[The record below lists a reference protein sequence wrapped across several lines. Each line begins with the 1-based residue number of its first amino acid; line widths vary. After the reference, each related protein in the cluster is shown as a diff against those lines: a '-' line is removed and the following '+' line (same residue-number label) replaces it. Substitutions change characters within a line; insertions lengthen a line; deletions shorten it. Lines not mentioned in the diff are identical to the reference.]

1 MPSQFLD
8 SLTFANLIAPI
19 SVETFMSEYWERK
32 PLVVHRNDAD
42 YYGAALTIEDFDRHI
57 ASNTS
62 YVKTAEAKNKKNV
75 RTETDST
82 KGVERLLEQMWG
94 GATLVL
100 DQLQTRE
107 PKLDRLCR
115 ALQHELGYPF
125 QTNCYLTPPN
135 GAGFTPHWDNHDV
148 FILQVLGSKHWK
160 LEHERRRL
168 PGRSDYMTE
177 EEGRVVKKDADSFT
191 LKQGDLIYI
200 PRGVVHAAEC
210 GADPSL
216 HITLGIHPRSW
227 EDLLGFTIADLV
239 RQDDRLR
246 YALPPGFM
254 NGPKDALVKGIVNI
268 LKRAANPEH
277 VGAALDR
284 FRDAQVTKVPPNI
297 SGQIIE
303 YFRPQPLDSKVVVA
317 PRPGAI
323 WTMYNGEDSVLL
335 NYAGRAITFLGLFKA
350 ALIFALNTP
359 SYAIEQLPGDLEEEE
374 KIALVERLMQEGL
387 VVRR

>member
-1 MPSQFLD
+1 MRSEFLD
-8 SLTFANLIAPI
+8 SLTFANLIAPV
-19 SVETFMSEYWERK
+19 SVESFMSEYWERK

-42 YYGAALTIEDFDRHI
+42 YYGDALTLEDFDRHI

-62 YVKTAEAKNKKNV
+62 YVKTAEAKTKSNA

-82 KGVERLLEQMWG
+82 KGVEKLLEQMWS

-100 DQLQTRE
+100 DQLHQRE
-107 PKLDRLCR
+107 PKLGHLCR
-115 ALQHELGYPF
+115 TLQRELGYPL

-148 FILQVLGSKHWK
+148 FILQVLGSKRWK
-160 LEHERRRL
+160 VENERRRL

-177 EEGRVVKKDADSFT
+177 EEGRVVKKDAASFT

-210 GADPSL
+210 GVDPSL
-216 HITLGIHPRSW
+216 HITLGVHPRTW
-227 EDLLGFTIADLV
+227 EDLVNSTIADLV
-239 RQDDRLR
+239 RQDDNLRL
-246 YALPPGFM
+246 ALPPQFM
-254 NGPKDALVKGIVNI
+254 SGPKDALVKGVLDI
-268 LKRAANPEH
+268 LKRASNPEH
-277 VGAALDR
+277 ISAAVDR
-284 FRDAQVTKVPPNI
+284 FRDVQVTKVAPNI

-303 YFRPQPLDSKVVVA
+303 YFRPQPLDSKAVVA
-317 PRPGAI
+317 PRPGTV
-323 WTMYNGEDSVLL
+323 WTMYNGQDTVLL

-359 SYAIEQLPGDLEEEE
+359 SFAVSDLPGDLDEEE
-374 KIALVERLMQEGL
+374 KIALIERLIQEGL
-387 VVRR
+387 VVRK